1 MTVDEANSI
10 IDTLVAEM
18 NLQPA
23 KLGEPETTITF
34 SQFYNFLFAIRG
46 EFTKIKY
53 KELGIPG
60 YKEQE

>member
-1 MTVDEANSI
+1 MTVDEANAI
-10 IDTLVAEM
+10 IDKLVGEM

-23 KLGEPETTITF
+23 KLGEPPTMLTF
-34 SQFYNFLFAIRG
+34 NQFYDFLFAIRS

-60 YKEQE
+60 HREQG